1 MFNLQSYIMKKNVL
15 FAAIAVFGIFTI
27 NAQNGGND
35 GVDKVIAQAKNGG
48 FYVGANIGLPLSGAG
63 DIASLNA
70 GFDVAYLFEVMD
82 HLEVGGLLGFTNY
95 FSNGDNYVY
104 TDDNNNIIITDYKD
118 ASFIPISSTA
128 RYYFAD
134 DKFFGGIDLGFAI
147 NVSGDADSGLYV
159 RPKFGFNLGVVS
171 LIASYQSISGG
182 VDYNG
187 YNNSSITS
195 VSGFNSFNIGAEF
208 GF

>member
-1 MFNLQSYIMKKNVL
+1 MKKL
-15 FAAIAVFGIFTI
+15 FLLVGFIVFGLTTM
-27 NAQNGGND
+27 NAQE
-35 GVDKVIAQAKNGG
+35 GVNKVIDQAKNGG

-70 GFDVAYLFEVMD
+70 GFDAAYLFEVID
-82 HLEVGGLLGFTNY
+82 NLEIGGLMGLTHY

-104 TDDNNNIIITDYKD
+104 NDDNNNIIVTNYKD
-118 ASFIPISSTA
+118 ASFILVSSTA
-128 RYYFAD
+128 RYYFGG

-147 NVSGDADSGLYV
+147 NVSGDADSGFYA
-159 RPKFGFNLGVVS
+159 RPKFGFSLGVVS

-182 VDYNG
+182 VDYKGN
-187 YNNSSITS
+187 NNSSVTS
-195 VSGFNSFNIGAEF
+195 VSGFNSFNVGAEF

>member
-1 MFNLQSYIMKKNVL
+1 MTIYIARYN
-15 FAAIAVFGIFTI
+15 
-27 NAQNGGND
+27 
-35 GVDKVIAQAKNGG
+35 
-48 FYVGANIGLPLSGAG
+48 
-63 DIASLNA
+63 
-70 GFDVAYLFEVMD
+70 
-82 HLEVGGLLGFTNY
+82 
-95 FSNGDNYVY
+95 
-104 TDDNNNIIITDYKD
+104 DNNNNVIVTDYQD

-128 RYYFAD
+128 RYYFGD
-134 DKFFGGIDLGFAI
+134 DKFFAGIDLGFAV

-187 YNNSSITS
+187 YNNSSVTS
-195 VSGFNSFNIGAEF
+195 VSGFNSFNVGVEY